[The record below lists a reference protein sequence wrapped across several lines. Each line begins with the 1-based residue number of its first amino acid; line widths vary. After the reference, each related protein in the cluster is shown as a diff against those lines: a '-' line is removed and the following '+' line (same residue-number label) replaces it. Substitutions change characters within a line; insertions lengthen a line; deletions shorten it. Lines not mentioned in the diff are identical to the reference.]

1 MRPSRAAAA
10 ALIAVC
16 LLALPVEA
24 EGAGAGG
31 DGHVVVA
38 FAAEPTQIDPTRTS
52 AGVDQYFMALFYEQ
66 LLAVGP
72 GLEQRPWLAESW
84 RLFERDGV
92 WLIGVVLRRGVRFH
106 NGDELTAHDLRY
118 SWLRQRDPAL
128 SRQAGRWRHVDDVRV
143 LGDYELEIVFQG
155 LPDSALL
162 SLNLDLW
169 AIPRRYYEEVGD
181 DGVQARPIGTGPW
194 KFVSRKLR
202 EEIVVERFDG
212 YWKPDAL
219 PGIRRLT
226 IKIIP
231 EDTTRVAAFKTGA
244 VDWIDAVPPAQ
255 VADFRR
261 TPGVQVAS
269 LPTSNNLFLA
279 LNALDS
285 RSPLGDVLVRRAVA
299 HAIDFDAIIEYIL
312 HGQGIRTVQVTP
324 GAPGHDPGLAAY
336 RFDPEHSRQLLRQ
349 AGYGRGIG
357 VNCYNLTTPREPY
370 LKEVG
375 EAMFAYLTAAGIR
388 CRIVQLEYG
397 AWINLGRRDARPE
410 MDGIASW
417 MWGHGALG
425 DPTDPWSGH
434 LHSYGDGWG
443 WYSYHDDA
451 ELDALVETL
460 RVTAEPEAKAALIRK
475 IARLKHERVA
485 GGIPTYRPLVT
496 LAWRDTLRFVPWPQA
511 NWRMMRDIRL
521 AGSAPGDAGAAE
533 PQRP

>member
-1 MRPSRAAAA
+1 MRRGVVAAACLCGA
-10 ALIAVC
+10 C
-16 LLALPVEA
+16 LLPLPLAAGDEA
-24 EGAGAGG
+24 DNA
-31 DGHVVVA
+31 HVVVA

-66 LLAVGP
+66 LLATGP
-72 GLEQRPWLAESW
+72 DLKQRKWLAESW

-92 WLIGVVLRRGVRFH
+92 WTIGVELRRGVRFH
-106 NGDELTAHDLRY
+106 DGEELTAHDLRY
-118 SWLRQRDPAL
+118 SYLRQRDPSL

-143 LGDYELEIVFQG
+143 LGDYELEIIFTG

-162 SLNLDLW
+162 PLNLDMW
-169 AIPRRYYEEVGD
+169 AIPRGYYEEVGN
-181 DGVQARPIGTGPW
+181 DGVQAHPIGTGPW

-202 EEIVVERFDG
+202 EELVIERFDD
-212 YWKPDAL
+212 YWDPAAL

-255 VADFRR
+255 VADFEQL
-261 TPGVQVAS
+261 PGVEVAS
-269 LPTSNNLFLA
+269 LPTANNLFLA

-285 RSPLGDVLVRRAVA
+285 RSPLGDVRVRRAVA
-299 HAIDFDAIIEYIL
+299 HAIDFDAIIKYVL
-312 HGQGIRTVQVTP
+312 HGQGIRTAQLTP
-324 GAPGHDPGLAAY
+324 GAPGHDPALEPYA
-336 RFDPEHSRQLLRQ
+336 FDPDRSRELLRQ
-349 AGYGRGIG
+349 AGYGRG
-357 VNCYNLTTPREPY
+357 VNLNCYNLTTPREPY

-375 EAMFAYLTAAGIR
+375 EAMFAFLSAAGIR

-417 MWGHGALG
+417 MWGHGTLG
-425 DPTDPWSGH
+425 DPTDAWSGH

-443 WYSYHDDA
+443 WYSYHDDP
-451 ELDALVETL
+451 ELDEMVQTL
-460 RVTAEPEAKAALIRK
+460 RVTVEPEAKEGLLRE

-485 GGIPTYRPLVT
+485 GGVPTYRPLVT

-511 NWRMMRDIRL
+511 NWRMMRDIGL
-521 AGSAPGDAGAAE
+521 AADSVGGGAG
-533 PQRP
+533 R

>member
-1 MRPSRAAAA
+1 MRRGVMAAACLCA
-10 ALIAVC
+10 GC
-16 LLALPVEA
+16 LLSLPLAAVDD
-24 EGAGAGG
+24 GG
-31 DGHVVVA
+31 DAHVVVA

-66 LLAVGP
+66 LLTVGP
-72 GLEQRPWLAESW
+72 DLKQRNWLAESW

-92 WLIGVVLRRGVRFH
+92 WLIGVELRRGVRFH

-118 SWLRQRDPAL
+118 SYLRQRDPSL
-128 SRQAGRWRHVDDVRV
+128 SRQAGRWRHVADVRV
-143 LGDYELEIVFQG
+143 LGDYELEIVFKG

-162 SLNLDLW
+162 PLNLDLW
-169 AIPRRYYEEVGD
+169 AIPRRYYEEVGNE
-181 DGVQARPIGTGPW
+181 GVQAHPIGTGPW
-194 KFVSRKLR
+194 RFVSRSVR
-202 EEIVVERFDG
+202 EEIVVERFDD
-212 YWKPDAL
+212 YWDPDSL

-226 IKIIP
+226 IKIVP

-255 VADFRR
+255 VADFER
-261 TPGVQVAS
+261 TPGVKVAS

-279 LNALDS
+279 LNALDP
-285 RSPLGDVLVRRAVA
+285 RSPLGDVRVRRAVA
-299 HAIDFDAIIEYIL
+299 HAVDFDAIIRYIL

-324 GAPGHDPGLAAY
+324 GAPGHDPALDAY
-336 RFDPEHSRQLLRQ
+336 AFDPDRSRELLRQ
-349 AGYGRGIG
+349 AGYGRGIN

-425 DPTDPWSGH
+425 DPTDAWGGH
-434 LHSYGDGWG
+434 LHSYRDGWG
-443 WYSYHDDA
+443 WYSYHDDP
-451 ELDALVETL
+451 ELDEMVETL
-460 RVTAEPEAKAALIRK
+460 RVTADPEAKEALIRE

-485 GGIPTYRPLVT
+485 GGLPTYRPLVT
-496 LAWRDTLRFVPWPQA
+496 LAWRDTLRFEPWPQA
-511 NWRMMRDIRL
+511 NWRMMRDI
-521 AGSAPGDAGAAE
+521 GPAE
-533 PQRP
+533 PVARGESGQ

>member
-1 MRPSRAAAA
+1 MRIGVVAAGMCTAYLLPLPLAA
-10 ALIAVC
+10 QNGG
-16 LLALPVEA
+16 
-24 EGAGAGG
+24 GADDA
-31 DGHVVVA
+31 HVVVA

-66 LLAVGP
+66 LLAIGP
-72 GLEQRPWLAESW
+72 DLKQQNWLAESW

-92 WLIGVVLRRGVRFH
+92 WRIGVELRRGVRFH
-106 NGDELTAHDLRY
+106 NGEELTAHDLRY
-118 SWLRQRDPAL
+118 CYLRQRDPSL

-143 LGDYELEIVFQG
+143 LGDYELEIVFKD

-162 SLNLDLW
+162 PLNLDLW
-169 AIPRRYYEEVGD
+169 AIPRGYYEEVGNE
-181 DGVQARPIGTGPW
+181 GVQAHPIGTGPW

-202 EEIVVERFDG
+202 EEIVVERFDD
-212 YWKPDAL
+212 YWKPDSL

-255 VADFRR
+255 VADFERM
-261 TPGVQVAS
+261 PGVEVAS
-269 LPTSNNLFLA
+269 LPTANNLFLA

-285 RSPLGDVLVRRAVA
+285 RRPLGDVRVRRAVA
-299 HAIDFDAIIEYIL
+299 HAIDFDAIIKYIL
-312 HGQGIRTVQVTP
+312 HGQGIRTAQLTP
-324 GAPGHDPGLAAY
+324 GAPGYDPALEPYA
-336 RFDPEHSRQLLRQ
+336 FDPDRSRELLRQ
-349 AGYGRGIG
+349 AGFARGINA
-357 VNCYNLTTPREPY
+357 NCYNLTTPREPY

-410 MDGIASW
+410 MDGIVSW
-417 MWGHGALG
+417 MWGHGTLG
-425 DPTDPWSGH
+425 DPTDAWSGH

-443 WYSYHDDA
+443 WYSYHDDP
-451 ELDALVETL
+451 ELDEMVQTL
-460 RVTAEPEAKAALIRK
+460 RVTVEPEAKEALLRE

-485 GGIPTYRPLVT
+485 GGLPTYRPLVT
-496 LAWRDTLRFVPWPQA
+496 LAWRDTLRFKPWPQA
-511 NWRMMRDIRL
+511 NWRMMRDIGL
-521 AGSAPGDAGAAE
+521 AESVGSEAPV
-533 PQRP
+533 R